1 MLWEN
6 EIGIE
11 IMNEKIEQDYEE
23 GLKFLITNTGE
34 DTTKTADAEK
44 KVTTFLMIQEWR
56 DRASRVEN
64 GEDVFDL
71 MSEADMDNCQS
82 RIHKIVKEERAKESK
97 GIE

>member
-1 MLWEN
+1 MAT
-6 EIGIE
+6 
-11 IMNEKIEQDYEE
+11 KTEQDYKE
-23 GLKFLITNTGE
+23 GLKFLITDTGE
-34 DTTKTADAEK
+34 DTTKTEEAEK
-44 KVTTFLMIQEWR
+44 KMTALLMIQEWR